1 MTKILTQQ
9 ETKQFTDLM
18 LNLLKDQP
26 VLCASILKNTATI
39 PVPENKATRVYDV
52 IMPKLR
58 VKRPVKAINLD
69 NNAFEIYEC
78 INAASKDLNINC
90 GIVSM
95 CADGIKGVKNGMSKT
110 DDKKYRF
117 EWTTELP
124 TKIVARKSFKREQ
137 LENEKKIIQK

>member
-1 MTKILTQQ
+1 MTKTLTQQ

-26 VLCASILKNTATI
+26 SLCASILKNTSTI
-39 PVPENKATRVYDV
+39 PVVEKKVTRVYDV

-58 VKRPVKAINLD
+58 IKRPVKAINVD
-69 NNAFEIYEC
+69 TNACEIYEC

-90 GIVSM
+90 GLISM
-95 CADGIKGVKNGMSKT
+95 CADGVKGVKNGMSRT
-110 DDKKYRF
+110 DNKKFRF

-124 TKIVARKSFKREQ
+124 TKVVARKSFKREQ
-137 LENEKKIIQK
+137 SENEKKN